1 MANRTIEECESV
13 RLVSEEPRKLAHK
26 VLYQIAEYMP
36 RIEKALIETSSRI
49 QSRKEQEGMELLH
62 QVTTTWLELYQGL
75 QSALTVTGM
84 DIDSIQ
90 VNDQTFSEINIEI
103 QDFLDEIQEMVKEQ
117 RFLELSDL
125 LEYEIA
131 PRVPLIHE
139 AILLTVRELE
149 KQLH

>member
-1 MANRTIEECESV
+1 
-13 RLVSEEPRKLAHK
+13 
-26 VLYQIAEYMP
+26 
-36 RIEKALIETSSRI
+36 
-49 QSRKEQEGMELLH
+49 MELLH